1 MTPLHDFSFLERQ
14 LGSMPRRTV
23 VALACPHDTHT
34 EYVIEWALGEGFAE
48 FVLFTAGPLSGHLYD
63 VTEVYGRRVKVVE
76 CADAAEASR
85 EAVAAVRRGEAEVLM
100 KGTVNTDVLLRA
112 VLDKQCGLLEA
123 GRVMNHITVSHIPAY
138 GKLLMFSDAAVVPRP
153 TLCQFDAIVSA
164 CASAC
169 RRFGI
174 DTPHIALTHCTEKV
188 NPKFE
193 HTIAYREIIDR
204 AAAGAYGSAVVDGPM
219 DVKTALDA
227 ESGAIKGIESPV
239 AGCADVLIFPNIEAG
254 NTFYKTITLFASAQT
269 AGWLAG
275 TTVPVVVASR
285 ADSEE
290 SKYYSL
296 VMAVTQSYRQ
306 DT

>member
-1 MTPLHDFSFLERQ
+1 MEPLLDFSFLERR
-14 LGSMPRRTV
+14 LGDMSRRRS
-23 VALACPHDTHT
+23 VALACPHDSHT
-34 EYVIEWALGEGFAE
+34 EYVIERALKEGFAR
-48 FVLFTAGPLSGHLYD
+48 FVLTVTGPLSARLSAAVEAAEGL
-63 VTEVYGRRVKVVE
+63 VSIVK
-76 CADAAEASR
+76 CADTVEASR

-112 VLDKQCGLLEA
+112 VLDKQCGLLEP
-123 GRVMNHITVSHIPAY
+123 GHVMNHITVSHIPAY

-153 TLCQFDAIVSA
+153 SLEQFDAIVGS

-169 RRFGI
+169 RKLGI
-174 DTPHIALTHCTEKV
+174 CTPHIALTHCTEKV

-193 HTIAYREIIDR
+193 HTVSYEEIKRR
-204 AAAGAYGSAVVDGPM
+204 AAAGAYGSVVVDGPM

-227 ESGAIKGIESPV
+227 GSGAIKGISSPV
-239 AGCADVLIFPNIEAG
+239 AGRADVLIFPNIEAG
-254 NTFYKTITLFASAQT
+254 NTFYKTITLFAGAQT

-296 VMAVTQSYRQ
+296 VMAETQSREY
-306 DT
+306 